1 MNKKLVRQITD
12 NAFIAAIYYLL
23 TLIIG
28 DWAFLGIQLRI
39 AEMLIFLVYFRKD
52 FLIGLTVGCFLA
64 NLHSPMM
71 PWDLLFG
78 TLATFISALLVSYSR
93 KMFMGIIYPSIINGI
108 VIGVMLFYILEAP
121 FFESIVF
128 VFIGEVV
135 VLTFGY
141 FLFRLLTKDDR
152 FMELIMSERG
162 NGNEEKSN

>member
-52 FLIGLTVGCFLA
+52 FIIGLTVGCFLA

-141 FLFRLLTKDDR
+141 FLFRLLTKNDR